1 MHQQLPWSWPLVQS
15 PWAVWKVGWTQPAY
29 QTVSESILAG
39 MGWPAQRIWNSKAKV
54 WFSILAF
61 FPLSAKGHR
70 WRRACTDQGF
80 ADERT
85 EAPPVVPEDQDCIFE
100 PSPNWESRGPAV
112 HLGDCGP
119 AVYNWFQR
127 CTTALDFILSAFS
140 PFPALFR

>member
-1 MHQQLPWSWPLVQS
+1 MVMTFGPKCMSFVKSRLNATCLSNCTRVHFGRYGMTCAKNMKFKSKGV
-15 PWAVWKVGWTQPAY
+15 
-29 QTVSESILAG
+29 ILYFG
-39 MGWPAQRIWNSKAKV
+39 
-54 WFSILAF
+54 F

-70 WRRACTDQGF
+70 CRRACTDPGF

-85 EAPPVVPEDQDCIFE
+85 EAPPVVPDDQDCIFE

-119 AVYNWFQR
+119 AVYNWLQR
-127 CTTALDFILSAFS
+127 CTTALAFILSAFS